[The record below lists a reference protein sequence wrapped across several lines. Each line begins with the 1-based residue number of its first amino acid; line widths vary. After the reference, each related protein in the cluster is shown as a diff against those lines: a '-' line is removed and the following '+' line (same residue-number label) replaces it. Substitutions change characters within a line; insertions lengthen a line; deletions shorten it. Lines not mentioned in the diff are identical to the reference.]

1 MLGQIMEWFY
11 HDLAGIRN
19 DPDGAGFDKILIQPQ
34 PVGDLT
40 WVRAQFNSIRGK
52 ITSDWKRDGARFTLK
67 VSIPANTTAT
77 VFVPAKT
84 SAAVTEGG
92 RPALSSRGVKFLREE
107 NGCAVF
113 EIVSGDY
120 DFESKP

>member
-1 MLGQIMEWFY
+1 MEWFY

-19 DPDGAGFDKILIQPQ
+19 GPGSPGFKQILIRPQ
-34 PVGDLT
+34 PVGDIT
-40 WVRAQFNSIRGK
+40 WTRARFNSIRGK
-52 ITSDWKRDGARFTLK
+52 IVSDWKREGDKFALK

-84 SAAVTEGG
+84 YAGVTEGG
-92 RPALSSRGVKFLREE
+92 KPASKSRGVKFLREE

-113 EIVSGDY
+113 EIGSGDY
-120 DFESKP
+120 DFESKL